1 LRSSGNPTEEEV
13 MSRRL
18 LFVACACVAFG
29 AALAPAAADGP
40 PQGVAQDGVGILS
53 PDRSIRYLTWTNR
66 SQTVLEAVRTRG
78 GTVVNE
84 VLLRGGLSIPAVAW
98 TPTGISADGRTL
110 VLASY
115 PWSRG
120 PATFLLLSVP
130 DFETQQV
137 VTLRGRWAFDAI
149 SPRARVL
156 YLIQSLDA
164 GGRYLVRAYDL
175 RRDRLVERVIA
186 DRREPGPMLGSAA
199 ARAATRDGR
208 WQYTLYER
216 GDGSAFVHVLNTIH
230 LEAVCV
236 DLKKGGWVDPW
247 DTRMWVSRD
256 GRSLHLRQFGP
267 AGPAL
272 VLATAPWQALA
283 AQR

>member
-1 LRSSGNPTEEEV
+1 

-156 YLIQSLDA
+156 YLIQSLATDGA
-164 GGRYLVRAYDL
+164 TRYRVRAYDL
-175 RRDRLVERVIA
+175 PQHRLVERTIA
-186 DRREPGPMLGSAA
+186 DRREPGAMTGSPVT
-199 ARAATRDGR
+199 RAVSHGGR
-208 WQYTLYER
+208 WAYTLYAR
-216 GDGSAFVHVLNTIH
+216 ADGTAFVHALDTVRLA
-230 LEAVCV
+230 AVCV
-236 DLKKGGWVDPW
+236 DLPARGWSDAWNV
-247 DTRMWVSRD
+247 RMWVSRD
-256 GRSLHLRQFGP
+256 GKALHLRN
-267 AGPAL
+267 AGNGGG
-272 VLATAPWQALA
+272 A
-283 AQR
+283 AVVDTLTWRARTN